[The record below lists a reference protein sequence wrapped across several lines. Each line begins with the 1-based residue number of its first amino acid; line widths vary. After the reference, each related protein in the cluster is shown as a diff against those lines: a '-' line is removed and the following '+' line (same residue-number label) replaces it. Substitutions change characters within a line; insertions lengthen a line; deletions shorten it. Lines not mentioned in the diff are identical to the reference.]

1 MNSKHDSAVA
11 FKNALDDDFNTPLAF
26 AEMFKY
32 ANLLKKK
39 KSRTCS
45 ENLQE
50 DILRGMGEVLGLFNY
65 YSQKDYLQ
73 REVMIGKLSTEKI
86 EQIISL
92 RQSAKEQKNFK
103 LADKFREDLEQQGV
117 SLEDG
122 PDGTKWKFQRI
133 KTKK

>member
-1 MNSKHDSAVA
+1 MSKSVSGEFDIVSRQSFVAQLMNSKHESAIA

-65 YSQKDYLQ
+65 YSKKDYLQ
-73 REVMIGKLSTEKI
+73 REVMIEKLSTEKI
-86 EQIISL
+86 EQTIL
-92 RQSAKEQKNFK
+92 
-103 LADKFREDLEQQGV
+103 
-117 SLEDG
+117 
-122 PDGTKWKFQRI
+122 
-133 KTKK
+133 